1 MDRILTYREMRNNAE
16 IQMYFKYMEEYFEN
30 TNETFNLIKR
40 KSYDRNHAIRAA
52 KIAER
57 VLKYLGYKKREHELA
72 KIAAYLHDIGNIISK
87 RGHNQSSA
95 IMFLNIIGDD
105 RYDEDV
111 FTIVSDIGCH
121 EDKTIEPVSP
131 VAAALMIGDKTDV
144 SHERI
149 GAEDLYDFDK
159 HSLVVSACKKVNVI
173 VNKEKMSIE
182 LKIKIDSTICSVM
195 NYFEIFMSR
204 IDYCRRASSVLK
216 CNFELYIND
225 DKFL

>member
-1 MDRILTYREMRNNAE
+1 MDDMLTFEEIKNNAE
-16 IQMYFKYMEEYFEN
+16 IQMYFRYMGKYFES
-30 TNETFNLIKR
+30 TNEAFNLIKR
-40 KSYDRNHAIRAA
+40 KSYDENHALQAA
-52 KIAER
+52 EVAER
-57 VLKYLGYKKREHELA
+57 VLKYLGYKKREQELS
-72 KIAAYLHDIGNIISK
+72 KIAAYIHDIGNIISK
-87 RGHNQSSA
+87 NGHDQSSA

-111 FTIVSDIGCH
+111 FTIASAVGCH
-121 EDKTIEPVSP
+121 EDKTAEPATP
-131 VAAALMIGDKTDV
+131 IAAAVVIGDKTDV

-149 GAEDLYDFDK
+149 GREDLYDLDK
-159 HSLVVSACKKVNVI
+159 HSLVVAACQKVNVI

-204 IDYCRRASSVLK
+204 INYCRRASNVLK